1 MQKLVIDTN
10 VFVSALIQRSYPYLI
25 INDLFAEGKIELC
38 VSDALLEEYYAVLN
52 RKKFAKYAA
61 FLNKAELL
69 TADIES
75 KSFKFIPRK
84 KLTIISDKDD
94 NKLLELADE
103 CKADFL
109 ITGNTNDFT
118 IKKYKRT
125 KIVTPGNTG
134 SALNLRSK
142 MALIKVGCEDITNA
156 EHQRLCPHNFY
167 RIFLA

>member
-1 MQKLVIDTN
+1 MQRLVIDTN

-25 INDLFAEGKIELC
+25 IKELFLERKIELC
-38 VSDALLEEYYAVLN
+38 VSDSLLEEYYAVFN
-52 RKKFAKYAA
+52 RKKFAKYST

-75 KSFKFIPRK
+75 KSFKFFPRK

-125 KIVTPGNTG
+125 KIVTP
-134 SALNLRSK
+134 REYWERFK
-142 MALIKVGCEDITNA
+142 PE
-156 EHQRLCPHNFY
+156 E
-167 RIFLA
+167 

>member
-25 INDLFAEGKIELC
+25 ISELLVEGRIELC
-38 VSDALLEEYYAVLN
+38 ISDALLEEYYAVLN
-52 RKKFAKYAA
+52 RKKFAKYLD
-61 FLNKAELL
+61 FLNKAEIL

-75 KSFKFIPRK
+75 KSIRFTPKK

-125 KIVTPGNTG
+125 KIVSP
-134 SALNLRSK
+134 R
-142 MALIKVGCEDITNA
+142 EYW
-156 EHQRLCPHNFY
+156 ENF
-167 RIFLA
+167 RPEE